1 MIMSGTYRRFAYDGT
16 YEGLLCVAVKCI
28 NLRVV
33 PELIMVA
40 GGTAYSHDVCYV
52 RTDLDIAGKMHRFIG
67 ERACART
74 QQMVM
79 DCFLTAMPDKE
90 KMIVSLIAKA
100 VKFGACVADDYDD
113 QMIRRIQLAI
123 LDLYREEQSYF
134 MSFEPVVYNDVTTSV
149 INPKNIILP
158 VMKHDILRKTD
169 YDNMLIYDT
178 RHHMVLYRND
188 ESNDI
193 VDIRKLRID
202 PQNRIEVICDD
213 IWQYLLTGAH
223 LNGRMK
229 KTDRLWYVAG

>member
-28 NLRVV
+28 NLRIV
-33 PELIMVA
+33 PELILVSA
-40 GGTAYSHDVCYV
+40 GTEYDHDVCYV
-52 RTDLDIAGKMHRFIG
+52 RTDLGIAEKMHDFIG
-67 ERACART
+67 QRACVRT
-74 QQMVM
+74 QQMVV
-79 DCFLTAMPDKE
+79 DCFLTTMPDKE
-90 KMIVSLIAKA
+90 KVIVNLICKA
-100 VKFGACVADDYDD
+100 VRFGACVADDYDD
-113 QMIRRIQLAI
+113 QMIRRVHLAI

-134 MSFEPVVYNDVTTSV
+134 MSFDPVIHRNISTSV

-158 VMKHDILRKTD
+158 VMKYDILRKTE
-169 YDNMLIYDT
+169 YDNILIYDK

-193 VDIRKLRID
+193 VDVRRLPID

-223 LNGRMK
+223 LNGRRK
-229 KTDRLWYVAG
+229 KSDRLWYVAG